1 VKNHRKKLTIQD
13 VMEKSG
19 VSISTISRVLS
30 NPNYPVAE
38 ATRKKVL
45 KAVDELGYKPSRG
58 SRYSRKNSTQEIG
71 IILPNIT
78 NPFYSLAL
86 LGIEKEFRNSGYNI
100 LLYNSFRNSRH
111 ENHLLHSLYQKG
123 IEGVIISSVQQKAE
137 SLREFENKG
146 MKLILL
152 DQKIENMECHISFEY
167 KEGAYHAVKH
177 LFDLGHRH
185 ICLATTPLTRWTRR
199 EIYSGYRQALDES
212 GIPYRENMLLMAE
225 NEREIETDE
234 EFTYENRSGKMKA
247 REFLTRRSQPT
258 AVLCVNDMVAFGF
271 IQELHAQGLRVPG
284 DVSVIGFDDI
294 PFAAMFSPA
303 LTTVHCPT
311 IEIGR
316 IAAQLL
322 RQKLHGV
329 INAGFGMKIGS
340 KLIVRNSTAPVKV
353 PARLREDR

>member
-1 VKNHRKKLTIQD
+1 MGTYGTAKITIQHIA
-13 VMEKSG
+13 EKSG
-19 VSISTISRVLS
+19 ASISTVSRVLT

-38 ATRKKVL
+38 ATREKVL
-45 KAVDELGYKPSRG
+45 KAADELGYKPSRG
-58 SRYSRKNSTQEIG
+58 SRYSRKSSTREIG

-86 LGIEKEFRNSGYNI
+86 LGIEKEFQNSCYNI
-100 LLYNSFRNSRH
+100 LLYNSFRNSEH
-111 ENHLLHSLYQKG
+111 ENHLLKSLYLKG

-137 SLREFENKG
+137 RLREFESRG

-167 KEGAYHAVKH
+167 KEGAYGAVKH
-177 LFDLGHRH
+177 LFNLGHRK

-199 EIYSGYRQALDES
+199 EIYAGYRQALEEL
-212 GIPYRENMLLMAE
+212 GIGCGDQMILMEE
-225 NEREIETDE
+225 NEHEIENDE
-234 EFTYENRSGKMKA
+234 ELTYENKSGKMKA
-247 REFLTRRSQPT
+247 REFLLRRSRPT

-271 IQELHAQGLRVPG
+271 IQELHAQGVRVPQ

-294 PFAAMFSPA
+294 PFAALFSPA

-329 INAGFGMKIGS
+329 INAGFGMKVGS
-340 KLIVRNSTAPVKV
+340 KLIERNSTAPLKAA
-353 PARLREDR
+353 ARVSRP